1 MRTLYLFLLW
11 SSVCSVFALDNYP
24 ELITDRPDQ
33 TESSVVVPHKSLQIE
48 TGFVQE
54 NKETSIVNE
63 KAFGYNSTLL
73 RYGLLANFELRLGLE
88 YLAYEI
94 ESKHTTFSE
103 RASGISPLYTGFK
116 VEVAEEDGW
125 RPDVAF
131 LGGMVLP
138 FTAAKEFKTEY
149 SAGDMRFS
157 FSHTLSQRF
166 SVGYNVG
173 VEWDGETAVP
183 GYFYSAVLGVQITDQ
198 LGGFVESFG
207 LMPEKGDEEHLL
219 DAGLTYLLSPNF
231 QLDISG
237 GLGLSDNAIDNFISF
252 GFTYRLLN

>member
-1 MRTLYLFLLW
+1 MLYEVIT

-103 RASGISPLYTGFK
+103 RASGISPLYTGVITSYSIHYTK
-116 VEVAEEDGW
+116 LYEGMRVETRSKNA
-125 RPDVAF
+125 DVLA
-131 LGGMVLP
+131 
-138 FTAAKEFKTEY
+138 
-149 SAGDMRFS
+149 D
-157 FSHTLSQRF
+157 
-166 SVGYNVG
+166 
-173 VEWDGETAVP
+173 
-183 GYFYSAVLGVQITDQ
+183 
-198 LGGFVESFG
+198 
-207 LMPEKGDEEHLL
+207 
-219 DAGLTYLLSPNF
+219 TYV
-231 QLDISG
+231 
-237 GLGLSDNAIDNFISF
+237 
-252 GFTYRLLN
+252 T

>member
-1 MRTLYLFLLW
+1 MLKTKTGHPTKKNFRITSYN
-11 SSVCSVFALDNYP
+11 VCY
-24 ELITDRPDQ
+24 T
-33 TESSVVVPHKSLQIE
+33 K
-48 TGFVQE
+48 
-54 NKETSIVNE
+54 
-63 KAFGYNSTLL
+63 LL
-73 RYGLLANFELRLGLE
+73 R
-88 YLAYEI
+88 
-94 ESKHTTFSE
+94 
-103 RASGISPLYTGFK
+103 
-116 VEVAEEDGW
+116 
-125 RPDVAF
+125 
-131 LGGMVLP
+131 
-138 FTAAKEFKTEY
+138 
-149 SAGDMRFS
+149 S

-237 GLGLSDNAIDNFISF
+237 GLGLSDNAIVITSYSIHYTKLYEAIKPIVTSRATGITIS
-252 GFTYRLLN
+252 R